1 MSRLSGKVAIITG
14 AASGQGEACARL
26 FAQEGATVVVTDIQT
41 KGQTLAEDIGDNA
54 IFQLLDVSSADDW
67 DRVVALTLER
77 FKKIDIL
84 VNNAAMFKP
93 ASLESTTYED
103 MERHLKVNVLGVFL
117 GMKAVLEP
125 MRRAGRGSV
134 INTASVVAMR
144 HQPGWVAY
152 ATSKWAVRGMA
163 GCVAAEVASDGV
175 RVNTVFPGIID
186 TPMLDGLSEE
196 TKAIYASAV
205 PLKRMAQ
212 ASEVAEVVA
221 FLASDGASYMTGAE
235 IAVDGG
241 ARL

>member
-1 MSRLSGKVAIITG
+1 MSRLTGKVAIITG

-26 FAQEGATVVVTDIQT
+26 FAQEGANVVVTDIQT
-41 KGQTLAEDIGDNA
+41 KGQALAEEIGDNA

-93 ASLESTTYED
+93 APLESTTYDD

-125 MRRAGRGSV
+125 MRRAGRGSI

-186 TPMLDGLSEE
+186 TPMLDGLSDE

-212 ASEVAEVVA
+212 ASEVAEVVS

>member
-1 MSRLSGKVAIITG
+1 MPRLQGKIAIITG
-14 AASGQGEACARL
+14 AASGQGEACADL
-26 FAQEGATVVVTDIQT
+26 FAKEGATVVVTDIQA
-41 KGQTLAEDIGDNA
+41 KGEEVAAKIGGGA
-54 IFQLLDVSSADDW
+54 IFETLDVASPDDW
-67 DRVVALTLER
+67 HRVVALTLDR
-77 FKKIDIL
+77 FKTIDIL

-93 ASLESTTYED
+93 ASLEATNYDD
-103 MERHLKVNVLGVFL
+103 MESHLRVNVLGVFL
-117 GMKAVLEP
+117 GLKAVLEP
-125 MRRAGRGSV
+125 MRRAGRGAI

-144 HQPGWVAY
+144 HQPGWLAY

-163 GCVAAEVASDGV
+163 GCVAAEVAGDGI

-186 TPMLDGLSEE
+186 TPMLDGLSAEA
-196 TKAIYASAV
+196 KAIYAAAV

-235 IAVDGG
+235 ISVDGG